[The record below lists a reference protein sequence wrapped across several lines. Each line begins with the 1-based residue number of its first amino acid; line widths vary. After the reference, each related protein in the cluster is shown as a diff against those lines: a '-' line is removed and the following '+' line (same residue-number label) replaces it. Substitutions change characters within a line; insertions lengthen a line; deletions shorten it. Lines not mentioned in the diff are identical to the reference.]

1 VNTFTWI
8 YQVSLVFVVYTQFV
22 TIMLGDKGWITT
34 CFRWTGKKFIFNTLV
49 LKVQTLKPSKVI
61 KLFFTKYLT
70 MYDLYIQKHH
80 TLLSTLSLSMGICT
94 LVNNPQSNCVQT
106 S

>member
-70 MYDLYIQKHH
+70 MYDLYTSETSYFTEHFKF
-80 TLLSTLSLSMGICT
+80 
-94 LVNNPQSNCVQT
+94 VNGNMHSGQQS
-106 S
+106 SI